1 MMETN
6 SNIINEQH
14 YSIEFNTLTKE
25 FGNHTVLDNLDFKI
39 HEGKITTIL
48 GFSGAGKSTLLKH
61 ILGIHHPTTGQVKVL
76 GKDLKTLNESQ
87 MRDFRTNFGMV
98 FQYAALFDSKTNYEN
113 VAFPMREFTKMTE
126 AQIDAKVKGL
136 FQQVGLDEYAY
147 HKLPSE
153 ISGGMRKRVG
163 LARALALKPKV
174 MLYDE
179 PTTGLDPITTHMVD
193 DLIRSTHANNQ
204 DVKMTSVI
212 ISHDIQATLRI
223 SDYIAFLERGKV
235 VEHSAVEDFKRS
247 QNPVI
252 RKFLE
257 LSSVKGH

>member
-1 MMETN
+1 MEF
-6 SNIINEQH
+6 
-14 YSIEFNTLTKE
+14 SIEINNMTKV
-25 FGNHTVLDNLDFKI
+25 FGDHKVLDSLTFNI

-61 ILGIHHPTTGQVKVL
+61 ILGILHPSEGTIHVL
-76 GKDLKTLNESQ
+76 GQDLSQ
-87 MRDFRTNFGMV
+87 LDDKALREFRTNFGMV
-98 FQYAALFDSKTNYEN
+98 FQYAALFDSMTIFEN
-113 VAFPMREFTKMTE
+113 VAFPLREFTKLSE
-126 AQIDAKVKGL
+126 QEIKDKVYHL
-136 FQQVGLDEYAY
+136 LEQVSLEERAY
-147 HKLPSE
+147 YKLPSE

-193 DLIRSTHANNQ
+193 DLILSTAKKNQ

-212 ISHDIQATLRI
+212 ISHDVSASLRI
-223 SDYIAFLERGKV
+223 SDYIAFLENGRV
-235 VEHSAVEDFKRS
+235 VEHLPVDEFKQS

-252 RKFLE
+252 RRFLE
-257 LSSVKGH
+257 LSK